1 MNEKSVGDFII
12 LLMCTK
18 NRNHIRYGSWYREW
32 DRQNFLSFRA
42 IFCPFTLDNP
52 ENHNFEKLK
61 KASGDVIILHMYTK
75 NHNHN
80 YDVCCLRYGVWQI
93 ICHFGPF
100 FTLLSPYWPK
110 KIKCTKTLDI
120 ILIQMCTI
128 NKNHMIYGSWDISN
142 NEQSFCHSGPFF
154 AFWPSS

>member
-12 LLMCTK
+12 LHMCTK
-18 NRNHIRYGSWYREW
+18 NHNHIRYGSWYREW
-32 DRQNFLSFRA
+32 DRQNFLSFRV
-42 IFCPFTLDNP
+42 IFCPLTLLITQ
-52 ENHNFEKLK
+52 KIKTLK
-61 KASGDVIILHMYTK
+61 NQKNGDVIILHMYTK
-75 NHNHN
+75 NHDHN
-80 YDVCCLRYGVWQI
+80 YDICCLRYGVWQI

-120 ILIQMCTI
+120 ILIHMCSI
-128 NKNHMIYGSWDISN
+128 NENHMIYGSSDISN